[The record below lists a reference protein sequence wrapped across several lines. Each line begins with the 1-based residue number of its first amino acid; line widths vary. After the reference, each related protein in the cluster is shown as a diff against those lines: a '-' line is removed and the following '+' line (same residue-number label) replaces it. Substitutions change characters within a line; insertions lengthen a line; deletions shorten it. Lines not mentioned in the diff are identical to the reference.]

1 MTCSKLFIRIEFLFK
16 NKGNFLSENKISNLA
31 QTQKGEIVIATHPFI
46 ESHINKGWF
55 FNSISHKWS
64 KKFDRK
70 IIITSDE
77 RLHLLQYSVVN

>member
-1 MTCSKLFIRIEFLFK
+1 MCAGNGKIDSSLLLIETIEK
-16 NKGNFLSENKISNLA
+16 KIANLA
-31 QTQKGEIVIATHPFI
+31 KTQKEEIIIATHPFV

-55 FNSISHKWS
+55 FNSIAHKWR

-70 IIITSDE
+70 ISITADE